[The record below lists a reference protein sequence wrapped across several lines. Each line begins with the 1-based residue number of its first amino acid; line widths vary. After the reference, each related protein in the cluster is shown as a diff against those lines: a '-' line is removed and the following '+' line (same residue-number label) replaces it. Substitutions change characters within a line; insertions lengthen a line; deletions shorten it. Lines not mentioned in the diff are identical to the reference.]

1 MMKYLFCTRND
12 ILTIDARNGVHRIEW
27 SIDSAFGVHPD
38 FKSHVGAIMQ
48 FSRGQGTVIGAS
60 AKQKLNTESSTTA
73 ELVGVDQILPL
84 VLWVPLFMEAQGYR
98 VERNT
103 IYQDNKSCILMAEN
117 GKRSSGKRTH
127 ALNIRYF
134 YITDQIEQGNVEIKY
149 CPTDE
154 MTGDYMSKGLQG
166 FKFKKFRDRIM
177 GFNKNVSGK

>member
-1 MMKYLFCTRND
+1 MMKYLYCTRND
-12 ILTIDARNGVHRIEW
+12 VLTIDARNGVHRIEW
-27 SIDSAFGVHPD
+27 SINSAFGVHPD

-103 IYQDNKSCILMAEN
+103 IYQDNKSCI
-117 GKRSSGKRTH
+117 GKTNKH
-127 ALNIRYF
+127 
-134 YITDQIEQGNVEIKY
+134 IEHSLFLY
-149 CPTDE
+149 HRPD
-154 MTGDYMSKGLQG
+154 
-166 FKFKKFRDRIM
+166 
-177 GFNKNVSGK
+177 